1 MGDGLQIH
9 PESHRH
15 HLRRDHNGDE
25 EREHIAEQRRRFEA
39 KHDQARPDESV
50 KTADS
55 IASCALLGE
64 SKVSDEPWE
73 GDPETERENFVQEE
87 LYVHAK
93 VPGQPMVRS
102 LETLCSAHLGL
113 RFLSSMTESL
123 SAEVLTST
131 IE

>member
-9 PESHRH
+9 PESQRH
-15 HLRRDHNGDE
+15 FRRDHSGDE
-25 EREHIAEQRRRFEA
+25 EREHITEQRKRFDA
-39 KHDQARPDESV
+39 KHDQARADEPV

-64 SKVSDEPWE
+64 NKVSDEPWE

-93 VPGQPMVRS
+93 VPGQSVVGRGVAGDHFPGLIS
-102 LETLCSAHLGL
+102 TLGSYC
-113 RFLSSMTESL
+113 R
-123 SAEVLTST
+123 
-131 IE
+131 